1 VKTADAYPAGGRL
14 TVVPTPI
21 GNLDDI
27 TLRALQ
33 VLRACDRIAAED
45 TRHTAKLLARHGIDK
60 PLLVCEA
67 HRETQAADTI
77 VRRLRAGEHIALV
90 TDGGMPGISD
100 PGYRV
105 IARLITEQLPFTV
118 LPGPSAVAPA
128 LLLSGLPSDR
138 FCFLGFLPRKGRE
151 RAALLA
157 RIAAAEET
165 CVIYES
171 PARIAA
177 TVAEFGRLFAGRQGA
192 VVREISKLH
201 EEAVR
206 FTCGDN
212 VALRAQGECVLL
224 IGPRLPVVPMA
235 DARPLTE
242 QVAEYERLGF
252 TRRDALKAV
261 AAARGMKKSELYR
274 EVHGDADHG
283 SSDD

>member
-1 VKTADAYPAGGRL
+1 MKTAEQRPGGGRL

-33 VLRACDRIAAED
+33 VLRECDRIAAED
-45 TRHTAKLLARHGIDK
+45 TRHTAKLLARHGIAR

-67 HRETQAADTI
+67 HREAQAAERI
-77 VRRLRAGEHIALV
+77 VRHVQAGEHVALV

-105 IARLITEQLPFTV
+105 IARLLAAHLPFTV
-118 LPGPSAVAPA
+118 LPGPSAIEPA

-138 FCFLGFLPRKGRE
+138 FLFLGFLPRKGQE

-165 CVIYES
+165 CIIYES
-171 PARIAA
+171 PERITA

-206 FTCGDN
+206 FTFGDG
-212 VALRAQGECVLL
+212 AAPRAQGECVLL
-224 IGPRLPVVPMA
+224 IGPRLPSVPVA
-235 DARPLTE
+235 DARPLAE

-274 EVHGDADHG
+274 EMHGDADHG

>member
-1 VKTADAYPAGGRL
+1 MKPLL
-14 TVVPTPI
+14 TIVPTPI

-33 VLRACDRIAAED
+33 ALRTCDRIAAED

-60 PLLVCEA
+60 PLMACEA
-67 HRETQAADTI
+67 HGEEGAAAQI
-77 VRRLRAGEHIALV
+77 VRRLQAGETIALV

-105 IARLITEQLPFTV
+105 VAQVIAAKLPFTV
-118 LPGPSAVAPA
+118 LPGPSAIEPA

-138 FCFLGFLPRKGRE
+138 FTFLGFLPRKGKE
-151 RAALLA
+151 RAAALA
-157 RIAAAEET
+157 RLAAADET

-171 PARIAA
+171 PERIVA
-177 TVAEFGRLFAGRQGA
+177 TVAELARLFPGRAAA

-206 FTCGDN
+206 FTLGEA
-212 VALRAQGECVLL
+212 VPLRAQGECVLL
-224 IGPRLPVVPMA
+224 VGPRLVAPPVA
-235 DARPLTE
+235 DDRPLAE

-252 TRRDALKAV
+252 NRRDALKAV

-274 EVHGDADHG
+274 ELHGDADHDG
-283 SSDD
+283 SGD